1 MEWDLLPSAT
11 QPMELTK
18 SLTQV
23 NRLSGKF
30 GLTLSPGDAA
40 MLVQKQAE
48 ALRETGRVEF
58 GGSVLPKLARAFC
71 DSPYIQPPDWA
82 DTPAELQRL
91 FYQFKSASDG
101 RLGDGTL
108 ISAMV
113 SRFNGAAGG
122 SLEALA
128 DLACRPDE
136 TEVWQ

>member
-1 MEWDLLPSAT
+1 MEWDLILSPP
-11 QPMELTK
+11 QPIELAK

-58 GGSVLPKLARAFC
+58 GGSVLPKLALAFC
-71 DSPYIQPPDWA
+71 DSPYIQPSDWA
-82 DTPAELQRL
+82 DTLAELQRL
-91 FYQFKSASDG
+91 FYQLKSASDD
-101 RLGDGTL
+101 RLGDDSL
-108 ISAMV
+108 IAAMV

-128 DLACRPDE
+128 DLACGPGE
-136 TEVWQ
+136 MEVLQ

>member
-1 MEWDLLPSAT
+1 MEWDLLLSAPR
-11 QPMELTK
+11 PMELEK

-23 NRLSGKF
+23 NRLSEKF
-30 GLTLSPGDAA
+30 GLSLSPGDAA

-71 DSPYIQPPDWA
+71 DSPYIQPQDWA
-82 DTPAELQRL
+82 GTLAELQRL
-91 FYQFKSASDG
+91 FYQFKSASDDCLEDD
-101 RLGDGTL
+101 RL
-108 ISAMV
+108 IAAMV

-128 DLACRPDE
+128 DLACGPDE